1 MRQESPLPPQ
11 WACLAG
17 RVRFVQKHS
26 AVEYSCTCPKCGGD
40 IHADGS
46 WPDRCRLF
54 LDNSPRLWCRRCGLV
69 AFASSFERNST
80 FGRPSPEQLEKWR
93 QKQIIKEEARKRS
106 AERALAHL
114 RDEKLWERYF
124 NEAGE
129 VGRSYWLKRGI
140 PQAWQDWWK
149 LGWCADYT
157 AWRDGAEYHTASA
170 TIPIFDPH
178 WQLLNVKH
186 RLLRPPHDTDKYR
199 YELTGQGA
207 NALFL
212 ADPEANLAGP
222 IVAIEGEIKAAVVKA
237 TLDDMTTIV
246 GLPGMTPGPAIIKT
260 LSEAESVILV
270 LDPGGA
276 AQARKLAGEIGR
288 GKTKV
293 WIPAAGKVDDNILE
307 MGATKYDV
315 QRWLSMAEWV

>member
-1 MRQESPLPPQ
+1 MPRESPLPPQ
-11 WACLAG
+11 WACLEG
-17 RVRFVQKHS
+17 RVRYVQRHS
-26 AVEYSCTCPKCGGD
+26 AKEYSCSCPKCGGEV
-40 IHADGS
+40 HEGGE

-54 LDNSPRLWCRRCGLV
+54 IDNSPRLWCRRCGLV
-69 AFASSFERNST
+69 AFAGSFEKNAT

-93 QKQIIKEEARKRS
+93 QEQIVREEARKRS

-114 RDEKLWERYF
+114 RDEKLWEKYY
-124 NEAGE
+124 NESGTIGKA
-129 VGRSYWLKRGI
+129 YWLKRGI
-140 PQAWQDWWK
+140 PQPWQDWWG

-157 AWRDGAEYHTASA
+157 TWEAGQPYHTASA
-170 TIPIFDPH
+170 TIPILDAH
-178 WQLLNVKH
+178 RELLNIKH
-186 RLLRPPHDTDKYR
+186 RLIVPPASGGKYR

-212 ADPEANLAGP
+212 ADPDASLTGQV
-222 IVAIEGEIKAAVVKA
+222 VAIEGECKAMVVKA
-237 TLDDMTTIV
+237 TLDDMTTVV
-246 GLPGMTPGPAIIKT
+246 GLPGMTPGPAIIKV
-260 LSEAESVILV
+260 LSDAESVVLV
-270 LDPGGA
+270 LDPGSQ
-276 AQARKLAGEIGR
+276 AQARKLSGEIGR